1 MVEILQPQNVM
12 KKNAKS
18 LSALALIAITGH
30 VSAAALQVNFTAN
43 LTSYSGPSNLD
54 PLDSSTT
61 LGAFAAVGGGQ
72 EDVLRL
78 DGQFYIPD
86 WDGSDGTYTTNSAAG
101 GNRFFLH
108 SSFIERVEGQTWRFE
123 DASDHGTVEG
133 GGDGVVQRS
142 KLLLPT
148 DTTYGTAT
156 LVVSG
161 GVPTSISYDLD
172 FAATG
177 APQLSSGDAL
187 SALFGPGVS
196 YGDITVSTPAGAN
209 FGSASVFNTGV
220 DDGAVPYGFNTALDL
235 AAYAPNVSGSTV
247 FNTTRGLIRDELG
260 NNTDELGGS
269 TPNVS
274 TDGRIN
280 GAADGTGGDFYLQD
294 PLASESGTVTVFT
307 LNGDLDAGIGLVPEP
322 STALLSGLAL
332 LFGLGRRS
340 RK

>member
-1 MVEILQPQNVM
+1 M

-43 LTSYSGPSNLD
+43 LTSYTGPANLD
-54 PLDSSTT
+54 PLDPNSA
-61 LGAFAAVGGGQ
+61 LGAFAAGGNGQ

-108 SSFIERVEGQTWRFE
+108 SAFIERIEGQTWRYE
-123 DASDHGTVEG
+123 GASNNGTTVGTGDAIS
-133 GGDGVVQRS
+133 QRK

-156 LVVSG
+156 LVVAG
-161 GVPTSISYDLD
+161 GVPTSVSYALD
-172 FAATG
+172 FAADN
-177 APQLSSGDAL
+177 APQLDSGDGL

-196 YGDITVSTPAGAN
+196 YGDISISTPAGTD
-209 FGSASVFNTGV
+209 FGSASVFAAGA
-220 DDGAVPYGFNTALDL
+220 DDAVAYGLNTALDL
-235 AAYAPNVSGSTV
+235 AAYAPNVKTSTT
-247 FNTTRGLIRDELG
+247 FNTTRGLIRNELTNNVDEING
-260 NNTDELGGS
+260 N

-274 TDGRIN
+274 KDGQLD
-280 GAADGTGGDFYLQD
+280 GQADGTATAKSPNGSFYLQD
-294 PLASESGTVTVFT
+294 PIAGENGVTVFT
-307 LNGDLDAGIGLVPEP
+307 VGSDLNAGIGLIPEP

>member
-1 MVEILQPQNVM
+1 M

-43 LTSYSGPSNLD
+43 LTSYTGPSNLD
-54 PLDSSTT
+54 PFDASTT
-61 LGAFAAVGGGQ
+61 MGAFASGGGGQ

-108 SSFIERVEGQTWRFE
+108 SAFIERIEGQTWRYE
-123 DASDHGTVEG
+123 EGSDHGTTVGSG
-133 GGDGVVQRS
+133 GAISQRR

-156 LVVSG
+156 LVVSN
-161 GVPTSISYDLD
+161 GVPTSVSYDLD
-172 FAATG
+172 FAADN
-177 APQLSSGDAL
+177 APQLESEDAL
-187 SALFGPGVS
+187 SALFGPGIS
-196 YGDITVSTPAGAN
+196 YGDITISTPAGTD
-209 FGSASVFNTGV
+209 FGSASVFAAGA
-220 DDGAVPYGFNTALDL
+220 DDIVPYGLNTALSL
-235 AAYAPNVSGSTV
+235 AAYAPNVKDSTT
-247 FNTTRGLIRDELG
+247 FNTTRGLIRNEVL
-260 NNTDELGGS
+260 NNTDQLGGN

-280 GAADGTGGDFYLQD
+280 GEADGTGGDFYLQD
-294 PLASESGTVTVFT
+294 PIAGENGVTVFT
-307 LNGDLDAGIGLVPEP
+307 VASDLNAGIGLVPEP

>member
-1 MVEILQPQNVM
+1 M

-43 LTSYSGPSNLD
+43 LTSYTGPSNLD
-54 PLDSSTT
+54 PLDPSTA
-61 LGAFAAVGGGQ
+61 LGTFAGAGGGQ
-72 EDVLRL
+72 EDVIRL

-86 WDGSDGTYTTNSAAG
+86 WDGSDGTYTTNSTAG

-108 SSFIERVEGQTWRFE
+108 SAFIERIEGQTWRFE
-123 DASDHGTVEG
+123 DTSDHGTLTG
-133 GGDGVVQRS
+133 SGSAIQQRR

-156 LVVSG
+156 LVVAG
-161 GVPTSISYDLD
+161 GVPTSVSYDLD
-172 FAATG
+172 FAADN
-177 APQLSSGDAL
+177 APQLTAGDDGDRLAT
-187 SALFGPGVS
+187 LFGPGVS
-196 YGDITVSTPAGAN
+196 FGNITVSTPAGSN
-209 FGSASVFNTGV
+209 FGSASVYTSGV
-220 DDGAVPYGFNTALDL
+220 DDSSLPFGLNTALSL
-235 AAYAPNVSGSTV
+235 AAYADNVSGSTV
-247 FNTTRGLIRDELG
+247 FNTTRGLIRNELG
-260 NNTDELGGS
+260 ANVDELGGN

-280 GAADGTGGDFYLQD
+280 GEADGTGGDFYLQD
-294 PLASESGTVTVFT
+294 PFAGEAGSVTVFN
-307 LNGDLDAGIGLVPEP
+307 LQGDLNAGVGLVPEP

>member
-1 MVEILQPQNVM
+1 M

-43 LTSYSGPSNLD
+43 LTSYTGPSNLD
-54 PLDSSTT
+54 PFDASTAI
-61 LGAFAAVGGGQ
+61 GAFAAAGGGQ
-72 EDVLRL
+72 EDIIRL

-86 WDGSDGTYTTNSAAG
+86 WDGSDGTYTTNSATG

-108 SSFIERVEGQTWRFE
+108 SAFIERIEGQTWRFE
-123 DASDHGTVEG
+123 GPSDHGTLTG
-133 GGDGVVQRS
+133 SGSAIQQRR

-156 LVVSG
+156 LVVAG
-161 GVPTSISYDLD
+161 GVPTSVSYDLD
-172 FAATG
+172 FAADN
-177 APQLSSGDAL
+177 APQLTAGDDPDRLAT
-187 SALFGPGVS
+187 LFGPGVS
-196 YGDITVSTPAGAN
+196 FGSITVSTPAGTD
-209 FGSASVFNTGV
+209 FGSASVFAAV
-220 DDGAVPYGFNTALDL
+220 DDGPVPYGLNTALDI
-235 AAYAPNVSGSTV
+235 AAYASNVSGSTV
-247 FNTTRGLIRDELG
+247 FNTTRGLIRNELG
-260 NNTDELGGS
+260 ANVDELGGN

-280 GAADGTGGDFYLQD
+280 GEADGTGGDFYLQD
-294 PLASESGTVTVFT
+294 PLAGENGVTVFT
-307 LNGDLDAGIGLVPEP
+307 VGSDLNASVGLVPEP

>member
-1 MVEILQPQNVM
+1 M

-43 LTSYSGPSNLD
+43 LTSYTGPANLD
-54 PLDSSTT
+54 PLDPNSA
-61 LGAFAAVGGGQ
+61 LGAFAAGGNGQ

-108 SSFIERVEGQTWRFE
+108 SAFIERIEGQTWRYE
-123 DASDHGTVEG
+123 GASNNGTTVGTGDAIS
-133 GGDGVVQRS
+133 QRK

-161 GVPTSISYDLD
+161 GVPTSVSYALD
-172 FAATG
+172 FAADN
-177 APQLSSGDAL
+177 APQLDSGDGL

-196 YGDITVSTPAGAN
+196 YGDISISTPAGTD
-209 FGSASVFNTGV
+209 FGSASVFAAGA
-220 DDGAVPYGFNTALDL
+220 DDAVAYGLNTALDL
-235 AAYAPNVSGSTV
+235 AAYAPNVKTSTT
-247 FNTTRGLIRDELG
+247 FNTTRGLIRNELTNNVDEING
-260 NNTDELGGS
+260 N

-274 TDGRIN
+274 KDGQLD
-280 GAADGTGGDFYLQD
+280 GQADGTATAKSPNGSFYLQD
-294 PLASESGTVTVFT
+294 PIAGENGVTVFT
-307 LNGDLDAGIGLVPEP
+307 VGSDLNAGIGLIPEP